1 MVKVTVYKQGNYPV
15 SAKKIKD
22 RIKKTLQYQG
32 LTSDFEVSVALVDD
46 TKMDELVKKYYHREG
61 PDFGN
66 HPHPILT
73 FPTNELEG
81 QFVFAPDQINDLGEM
96 VISYPQAVQRA
107 EDENTQV
114 EEVILD
120 LAEHGALHLAGIH
133 H

>member
-1 MVKVTVYKQGNYPV
+1 MVKVDVYKQGNYPV
-15 SAKKIKD
+15 SSILIKN
-22 RIKKTLQYQG
+22 RIKKTLNDQG

-46 TKMDELVKKYYHREG
+46 AKMEELVRKYYHREG

-73 FPTNELEG
+73 FPTNELDS
-81 QFVFAPDQINDLGEM
+81 QFIFAPDQINDLGEM
-96 VISYPQAVQRA
+96 VISYPQAVERA
-107 EDENTQV
+107 KDENVLV
-114 EEVILD
+114 EDVIGD